1 MSTLPECAEICENK
15 NVSCPNKECR
25 MWIDHEQ
32 EKNCC
37 LISIKEK
44 QIKSAGK
51 SLTLH
56 ETGERLGINYLKVR
70 QIEMAA
76 LRKLS
81 NKIKVQD
88 LFEEIKD

>member
-1 MSTLPECAEICENK
+1 
-15 NVSCPNKECR
+15 
-25 MWIDHEQ
+25 MWIDCEQ
-32 EKNCC
+32 ENNCC
-37 LISIKEK
+37 LVSIKEK